1 VKSENSMKTKK
12 IEFENREGYKLS
24 ARFDEPDS
32 GKIVQSVLFAHCFTC
47 GKNLKAAG
55 NISRALT
62 EKNIAVFRFDF
73 TGLGESEGDFA
84 DSTFSS
90 DVSDLVSAAEKMNEL
105 TYPPGIL
112 IGHSLGGTAVL
123 QAAKDIP
130 SSKAVITIGS
140 PCSPEH
146 VTHHFDHKIDEIQS
160 KGEATVQLAG
170 RPFKVKKK
178 FIDDLKEQQMNETIR
193 GLGKALMIFHSPV
206 DRTVDISNAAHI
218 YKLARHPKSFIS
230 LDDADHLLTSEK
242 DSNYVGEVTAA
253 WAGRYFCKK

>member
-1 VKSENSMKTKK
+1 LKTQKL
-12 IEFENREGYKLS
+12 EFENSDGYKLS
-24 ARFDEPDS
+24 ARLDEPDS
-32 GKIVQSVLFAHCFTC
+32 GSERQSVLFAHCFTC

-62 EKNIAVFRFDF
+62 ERGIAVFRFDF

-90 DVSDLVSAAEKMNEL
+90 DVGDLIIAAKKMKEL
-105 TYPPGIL
+105 TKPPSIL

-123 QAAKDIP
+123 QAARQIE
-130 SSKAVITIGS
+130 SAKAVVTIGA
-140 PCSPEH
+140 PCSPDH
-146 VTHHFDHKIDEIQS
+146 VIHHFKDKIEQIE
-160 KGEATVQLAG
+160 KEGEAIVQLAG

-178 FIDDLKEQQMNETIR
+178 FIDDLKEQKMTETIR
-193 GLGKALMIFHSPV
+193 SLDRALMIFHSPV
-206 DRTVDISNAAHI
+206 DTTVDISNAAHI
-218 YKLARHPKSFIS
+218 YKTARHPKSFIS

-253 WAGRYFCKK
+253 WASRYFC